1 MLCLTHDSM
10 MKVLI
15 ADDEE
20 LNREVLRE
28 LLEVNGYEVSEAADG
43 NEVLERASS
52 DAPQLILMDIRMPHL
67 DGYKTLAKL
76 RAIPETASI
85 PVVAVTAFAM
95 DSDRQRTQAAGF
107 NGFVTKPVDFQL
119 LLRTVRELLPEA

>member
-1 MLCLTHDSM
+1 
-10 MKVLI
+10 MKTILI

-28 LLEVNGYEVSEAADG
+28 LLEVNGYQVCEAVDG
-43 NEVLERASS
+43 NELLERAGA
-52 DAPQLILMDIRMPHL
+52 APPHLILMDIRMPHV
-67 DGYKTLAKL
+67 DGYKALAKL
-76 RAIPETASI
+76 RATPETAAI

-107 NGFVTKPVDFQL
+107 NAFISKPIDFHL
-119 LLRTVRELLPEA
+119 LLRTIRELL